1 MEQRQTKVPKPI
13 PPELEKIG
21 KEIVDC
27 AFKVHSTLG
36 AGLLESV
43 YDVCLAHELTKRGL
57 YVQRQLSIPIVY
69 DNIRFDAGL
78 RIDLMINEAVIIEVK
93 VVETILAVHKAQVL
107 TYLKLTNTRLGYLIN
122 FDTPVIKDGIRR
134 LVL

>member
-1 MEQRQTKVPKPI
+1 MEQRQPKVPRPI
-13 PPELEKIG
+13 PPELEPIG

-27 AFKVHSTLG
+27 AFKLHSALG

-43 YDVCLAHELTKRGL
+43 YEVCLAHELTKRGL
-57 YVQRQLSIPIVY
+57 HVQRQLELPIFY

-78 RIDLMINEAVIIEVK
+78 RIDLLVNEAVIVEVK
-93 VVETILAVHKAQVL
+93 AVESILPVHKAQVL
-107 TYLKLTNTRLGYLIN
+107 TYLKMTNTRLGYLIN
-122 FDTPVIKDGIRR
+122 FDTPVIKEGIRR